1 MAPVPQTSFVPRQQP
16 GNPVVKA
23 PRRERRRL
31 NLLSFFAIVIFF
43 GSLILSVGVF
53 ILKQANAES
62 LVVKQTELSNKRSLF
77 KREDIENVQLLDARI
92 RTAEHLLDRHVSPS
106 KLLAV
111 LETTTQEE
119 IQYVNF
125 DFERRPSGNVG
136 VKMEGVAPRFNT
148 VARQAQRFSDEK
160 LFRRV
165 IFANLDKPSTS
176 HVSFSVDVDIARD
189 AIAYEASLLVPE
201 EATTTDAVEA
211 TMELV
216 PSAASGGMETNTDA
230 I

>member
-31 NLLSFFAIVIFF
+31 NILSFFAIVIFF

-53 ILKQANAES
+53 ILKQATAES
-62 LVVKQTELSNKRSLF
+62 LTAKQKELSDKRSLF
-77 KREDIENVQLLDARI
+77 KRDDIESVQLLDARI
-92 RTAEHLLDRHVSPS
+92 RAADYLLESHVSPS

-111 LETTTQEE
+111 LETNTQEE
-119 IQYVNF
+119 IQYINF
-125 DFERRPSGNVG
+125 AFERRPSGNVG
-136 VKMEGVAPRFNT
+136 VSMEGVAPRFNT

-165 IFANLDKPSTS
+165 IFANLNKPSSS
-176 HVSFSVDVDIARD
+176 HVSFSVDVDITRD
-189 AIAYEASLLVPE
+189 AIAYEAALPVPDT
-201 EATTTDAVEA
+201 ATSSSASTE
-211 TMELV
+211 
-216 PSAASGGMETNTDA
+216 SRAASSAPAAVSNVINDA
-230 I
+230 L